1 MPASPIDGPPDP
13 TRRWHNLLRPLWS
26 SGLEPRTQIPAPPP
40 PSWALRGGPCRTDP
54 SSTGRPCPLEGAE
67 VASFALPSV
76 PGRVTGIED
85 VAAARRPTMRG
96 EALAQSSHSCSIACN
111 SREPSGTE
119 SRVIFVAR
127 GFDRPSNSAVVLG
140 LDPSAT
146 APDDRLILTGPRVLC
161 GWPRLAGALLRAG
174 KAWSLAIMGPA
185 WRRWSRRPL
194 ARPGLRGGAGRHADQ
209 CEPAAPLISGRGR
222 ADGDLPLNER
232 RVGTRRVTGL
242 TASAKRRRAGP
253 SRSGSA
259 AAQPAD
265 TTGGP
270 GCVRPEATPAGRWH
284 RWSDRRSA
292 PRRAA
297 ARPWRRS
304 GPRRTGAGSRHPP
317 DGWRAR

>member
-1 MPASPIDGPPDP
+1 M
-13 TRRWHNLLRPLWS
+13 
-26 SGLEPRTQIPAPPP
+26 
-40 PSWALRGGPCRTDP
+40 
-54 SSTGRPCPLEGAE
+54 
-67 VASFALPSV
+67 ASFALPSV

-85 VAAARRPTMRG
+85 LAAARRPTLRG

-111 SREPSGTE
+111 SGEPSGTE
-119 SRVIFVAR
+119 SRVILVAR
-127 GFDRPSNSAVVLG
+127 GSDRPSNSAVVLG
-140 LDPSAT
+140 LDPST
-146 APDDRLILTGPRVLC
+146 TGPDDRLTLTGVRVLC

-174 KAWSLAIMGPA
+174 KAWSLGVMGPA
-185 WRRWSRRPL
+185 RWRGPGDRSRAQGCAVAQAAMPTSVSLPL
-194 ARPGLRGGAGRHADQ
+194 L
-209 CEPAAPLISGRGR
+209 PLISGRGR
-222 ADGDLPLNER
+222 ADGALPLNDR

-270 GCVRPEATPAGRWH
+270 GCIRPEATPAGRWH